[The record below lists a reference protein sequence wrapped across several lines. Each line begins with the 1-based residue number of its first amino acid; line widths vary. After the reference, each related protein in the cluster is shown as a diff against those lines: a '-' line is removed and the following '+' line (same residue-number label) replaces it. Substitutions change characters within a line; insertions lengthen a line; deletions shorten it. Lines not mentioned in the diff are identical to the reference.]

1 VRHRPCQR
9 PCDVDARRGQ
19 VGAAGDPDDLRGSRR
34 RRVDHGEQVDDRAH
48 AGCRGRDRVDH
59 HDPDDARGLR
69 PADDQPREP
78 RSRGRGAEPD
88 PERRPTPRRPH
99 RPVELVRVRWP
110 EHRPD
115 LPPVGRMTDAP
126 DASGTADTAAAAP
139 PPGAIEP
146 VADLAPID
154 AEEVPAPIDPG
165 DASLL
170 ALVDRLGT
178 LLDRSDLSELAVEAG
193 GTRLVLRKASA
204 IAAPLAAAP
213 ATAPTAEA
221 GTAAGAGPS
230 DGAAPAGGGP
240 AAAPARPSV
249 TAPLTGVWYGSP
261 APGSAPFVAVGREV
275 AVGQVVGLIE
285 AMKLFNEIKSDL
297 AGRVVRIVPENGA
310 LVKAKQPLI
319 EVEPL

>member
-1 VRHRPCQR
+1 
-9 PCDVDARRGQ
+9 
-19 VGAAGDPDDLRGSRR
+19 
-34 RRVDHGEQVDDRAH
+34 
-48 AGCRGRDRVDH
+48 
-59 HDPDDARGLR
+59 
-69 PADDQPREP
+69 
-78 RSRGRGAEPD
+78 
-88 PERRPTPRRPH
+88 
-99 RPVELVRVRWP
+99 
-110 EHRPD
+110 
-115 LPPVGRMTDAP
+115 MTDAP
-126 DASGTADTAAAAP
+126 DAAGTADTAAAAP
-139 PPGAIEP
+139 PPGAIEAVGEP
-146 VADLAPID
+146 GPIGADEVA
-154 AEEVPAPIDPG
+154 APIDPG

-204 IAAPLAAAP
+204 IASPIATAP
-213 ATAPTAEA
+213 ATASAGEA
-221 GTAAGAGPS
+221 GTASGAGPS
-230 DGAAPAGGGP
+230 DGAAPSGGGP

-275 AVGQVVGLIE
+275 AVGQVIGLIE

-297 AGRVVRIVPENGA
+297 AGRVVRVIPESGA